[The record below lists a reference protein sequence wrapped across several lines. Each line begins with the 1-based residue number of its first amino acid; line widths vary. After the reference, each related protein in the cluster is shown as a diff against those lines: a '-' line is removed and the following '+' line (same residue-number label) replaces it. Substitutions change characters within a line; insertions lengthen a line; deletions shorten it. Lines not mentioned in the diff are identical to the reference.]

1 MHDEEIRSCLDLSY
15 YRLERAGEDLQTAK
29 NNYEDGNYRAANNR
43 AYYSIFHSLRSVMAL
58 DQYDSKKHSGIIS
71 AFRKKY
77 IKNDIFSKDISAMID
92 EAFEIRNASDYNDMF
107 IADKNE
113 TRKQIE
119 NAEYVFKEVKRYIG
133 PKIGSYTE
141 LFDKEGLDKNS
152 QILNLLL
159 VSFFSSDTIVTIF
172 DCDRSERELLK
183 VKWAIDETKLPEEN
197 KVYWK
202 DVVNKG
208 IEICR
213 KDRERL

>member
-58 DQYDSKKHSGIIS
+58 DQYDSKKHS
-71 AFRKKY
+71 
-77 IKNDIFSKDISAMID
+77 
-92 EAFEIRNASDYNDMF
+92 
-107 IADKNE
+107 
-113 TRKQIE
+113 
-119 NAEYVFKEVKRYIG
+119 
-133 PKIGSYTE
+133 
-141 LFDKEGLDKNS
+141 
-152 QILNLLL
+152 
-159 VSFFSSDTIVTIF
+159 DTIVTIF